1 MAFSSALAQNVTTE
15 EKVEYSNDKYRVE
28 TNRFRSNWFVRVGA
42 GGLFYWGDHD
52 RQCNFGDHIAPA
64 FDVAVGK

>member
-28 TNRFRSNWFVRVGA
+28 TNRFRSN
-42 GGLFYWGDHD
+42 
-52 RQCNFGDHIAPA
+52 
-64 FDVAVGK
+64 